1 MCRNGRALRRKERF
15 HPVRL
20 ELLRLLAGDA
30 LPVCD
35 DGNFGRNRGG
45 RPVLPAAV
53 DSHAAVFLGNRAR
66 LSPGGAVIR
75 MEKHSPARREFKAL
89 PESVRDNARA
99 HRNHKLLPCA
109 QDSGAIKKTH
119 LKDASFLLLQ
129 SGKQEKRIISYFY

>member
-1 MCRNGRALRRKERF
+1 MCTICRALRRKERF

-35 DGNFGRNRGG
+35 DGNLGRNRGG

-66 LSPGGAVIR
+66 LPPGGAVIR

-89 PESVRDNARA
+89 PESVRNNARA

-109 QDSGAIKKTH
+109 QASAIIKK
-119 LKDASFLLLQ
+119 DAPERCVF
-129 SGKQEKRIISYFY
+129 FYYCSRANRKNVL